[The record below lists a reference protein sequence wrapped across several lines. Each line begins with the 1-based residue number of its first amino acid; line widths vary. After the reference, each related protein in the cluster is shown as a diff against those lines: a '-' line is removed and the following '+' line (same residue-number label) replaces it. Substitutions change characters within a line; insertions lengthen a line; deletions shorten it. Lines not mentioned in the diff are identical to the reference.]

1 MQKGVGIKIS
11 GKVQGVLFR
20 VTSRIKARELNLSG
34 WVRNN
39 PDGTISMVAEG
50 EDRDLLRFI
59 EWCKYGPDSAEVE
72 KVDVRWNEHT
82 GEFKDFKIVQ

>member
-20 VTSRIKARELNLSG
+20 DTSRIRAREFNLCG
-34 WVRNN
+34 WVKNN
-39 PDGTISMVAEG
+39 PDGSVSIVAEG
-50 EDRDLLRFI
+50 EDKDLIRFI

-72 KVDVRWNEHT
+72 KVDVKWNEHT